1 MVSRKKKMTTR
12 KRRVLRKP
20 TPKKKRAT
28 RKKASPKAVH
38 PAAKQLAVY
47 HNPFSVA
54 TKQPKIPDGKLNE
67 SLGYTGQTVGE
78 LVAANTTST
87 GAVENGGQLD
97 IILYAGR
104 NCGMLVRGDY
114 SGQFP
119 LGNTGGTAFTDA
131 LSRYRA
137 VGFQAMNDWSGFSLD
152 ATGSGTWSLDEN
164 YAYWRVV
171 STGLVLSLLNPAEED
186 DGWWEACRLHE
197 NRDSSGFGTTAPNM
211 GISAGSL
218 ACVPSGIL
226 QETLQD
232 TVSDQN
238 SYTTGLLR
246 DLKNHCFKLNPLR
259 HDHDVVHMNKTITS
273 APGFY
278 SSYGAPTSVRGAH
291 NVFSDTGENYDVGQF
306 IKNSIDESY
315 DMIYIRIHGR
325 TSGNPSRLH
334 FNVVTNQE
342 VAFGNDEREARF
354 QTKCSNVKNMDEH
367 MQMCREHQGASNPS
381 MPTDAN
387 GHRPHLIPGP
397 GY

>member
-1 MVSRKKKMTTR
+1 M
-12 KRRVLRKP
+12 
-20 TPKKKRAT
+20 
-28 RKKASPKAVH
+28 RKKATLKAVH
-38 PAAKQLAVY
+38 PAEKQLAVY
-47 HNPFSVA
+47 HNPFSTA
-54 TKQPKIPDGKLNE
+54 TKQPKIPDGKLTE

-114 SGQFP
+114 AGQFP

-137 VGFQAMNDWSGFSLD
+137 VGFQAMNDWNGFSLD
-152 ATGSGTWSLDEN
+152 GTGEGQWSLDEK

-197 NRDSSGFGTTAPNM
+197 SRDASGYGTTAPNM
-211 GISAGSL
+211 GISSTSL
-218 ACVPSGIL
+218 ACVPSSIL

-232 TVSDQN
+232 TLSDQN

-246 DLKNHCFKLNPLR
+246 DLKHHCFKLNPLKQ
-259 HDHDVVHMNKTITS
+259 DHDVTHMSETVR
-273 APGFY
+273 
-278 SSYGAPTSVRGAH
+278 SSGGYYNTYGAPTSVRGAH
-291 NVFSDTGENYDVGQF
+291 NIFVDQAENYDTGEF
-306 IKNSIDESY
+306 IKTSIDQSF

-325 TSGNPSRLH
+325 TAGNPSRLH

-342 VAFGNDEREARF
+342 VAFENDEREARF
-354 QTKCSNVKNMDEH
+354 QTKTHNVKNMDQH
-367 MQMCREHQGASNPS
+367 MSVAKSNQSASNPH